1 MIELRRISSKHS
13 MNLDDD
19 HDIYSSRAILIEPNV
34 EKRYKRSQNIIIV
47 VSGLTIFLS
56 VGIIIGVISLSG
68 GNNSIEQRNN
78 VETLKTTRT
87 NPATKN
93 TTFASST
100 SPATTITSILQ
111 PGNFSNAIG
120 YQMKITLLKPS

>member
-1 MIELRRISSKHS
+1 

-19 HDIYSSRAILIEPNV
+19 HDIYSSRAILIEPNL